1 MKREY
6 ESPDFEVVHFDSDDI
21 ITTDTGNGG
30 GGGEGGGSGGQGAL
44 NGFGL
49 F

>member
-6 ESPDFEVVHFDSDDI
+6 ESPDFEVIAFDSDDI
-21 ITTDTGNGG
+21 ITENTGGTPQG
-30 GGGEGGGSGGQGAL
+30 TGSVGNVLGS
-44 NGFGL
+44 F

>member
-6 ESPDFEVVHFDSDDI
+6 ESPKAEIIAFDSEDVVI
-21 ITTDTGNGG
+21 RTTGGTPQSTGSVGNVL
-30 GGGEGGGSGGQGAL
+30 GS
-44 NGFGL
+44 F

>member
-6 ESPDFEVVHFDSDDI
+6 ESPDFEVIAFDSADV
-21 ITTDTGNGG
+21 ITGSPTNNQSDTGNNAP
-30 GGGEGGGSGGQGAL
+30 SSS
-44 NGFGL
+44 GL